1 MTESQN
7 LVVTVTLTQNDYR
20 KALVALASAK
30 SSLAKRILFW
40 ISVTFLAYM
49 LYSLISISDDWPYR
63 VAFVVICVAVVGALI
78 KYGAPYWAASSFIKK
93 NPDKLGP
100 SRHEVGPEGTTYQ
113 SVHGE
118 GKLAWTAF
126 HRIRETPDFFLLYTQ
141 SNFAQ
146 IVPKRCFRN
155 PDEIALYRDI
165 VRSHYK
171 GKADLL
177 KQPLE

>member
-20 KALVALASAK
+20 KALVALNSAK

-40 ISVTFLAYM
+40 ISLAFLAYM

-63 VAFVVICVAVVGALI
+63 VAFVVIVVAVVGTLI
-78 KYGAPYWAASSFIKK
+78 KYGAPYWAARSFVRK

-100 SRHEVGPEGTTYQ
+100 NHHEVGPGGTTYQ

-126 HRIRETPDFFLLYTQ
+126 HQIRETPHLFLLYIQ

-146 IVPKRCFRN
+146 IVPKRCFGS
-155 PDEIALYRDI
+155 PAEITLYREI
-165 VRSHYK
+165 VRKYYK
-171 GKADLL
+171 GKTDLL
-177 KQPLE
+177 K